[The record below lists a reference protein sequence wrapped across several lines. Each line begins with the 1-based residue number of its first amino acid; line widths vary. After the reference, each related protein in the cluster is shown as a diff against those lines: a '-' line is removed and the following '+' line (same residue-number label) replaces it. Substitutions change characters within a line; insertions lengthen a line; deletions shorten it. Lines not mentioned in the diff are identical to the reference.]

1 MIKKLLIGIVLL
13 LVVAVGGT
21 VYYLDSLVEN
31 GIEVVGSEVLGVQVS
46 VGGVSL
52 SPLSGQGSISG
63 LTIANPE
70 GFNSEYAFELG
81 EVSVALDIG
90 SLSSE
95 VVEISSVVIDSPR
108 ITYETNIAND
118 NIRTLLRNVGGGDA
132 SEEPVDAAGG
142 PGKELIIREFRM
154 LSPRLDVITQIA
166 SAPVQLPDI
175 IINDIGTAGS
185 GGTSAEEVLRMI
197 LARVN
202 RAIIEG
208 NFPVV
213 EQLRER
219 LGDVEN
225 QARDRLRQ
233 AEDDARQ
240 QVDDT
245 VEDLG
250 NRLRDILN

>member
-1 MIKKLLIGIVLL
+1 MIKKLIIGVVLL

-21 VYYLDSLVEN
+21 IYYLDSLVEN
-31 GIEVVGSEVLGVQVS
+31 GIEVVGSDVLGVQVS

-63 LTIANPE
+63 LSIANPE
-70 GFNSEYAFELG
+70 GFDSEYAFELG
-81 EVSVALDIG
+81 EVSVAIDIG
-90 SLSSE
+90 SITSD
-95 VVEISSVVIDSPR
+95 VIEISSVVIDSPR
-108 ITYETNIAND
+108 ITYETNISND
-118 NIRTLLRNVGGGDA
+118 NIRTLLGNISGGEA
-132 SEEPVDAAGG
+132 TEEPADAGG
-142 PGKELIIREFRM
+142 PGKELIIHEFHM

-185 GGTSAEEVLRMI
+185 GGTSAEEVVRMI

-208 NFPVV
+208 NFPAV

-225 QARDRLRQ
+225 QARERLQ
-233 AEDDARQ
+233 QVEDDTRQ
-240 QVDDT
+240 RLDDT
-245 VEDLG
+245 VENLG
-250 NRLRDILN
+250 NQLQDIFN

>member
-1 MIKKLLIGIVLL
+1 MIKKLIIGVVLL

-21 VYYLDSLVEN
+21 IYYLDRLVEN
-31 GIEVVGSEVLGVQVS
+31 GIEVVGTDVLGVQVS

-52 SPLSGQGSISG
+52 SPMSGRGSISG

-70 GFNSEYAFELG
+70 GFDSEYAFELG
-81 EVSVALDIG
+81 EVSVAIDVG
-90 SLSSE
+90 SITSD

-108 ITYETNIAND
+108 ITYETNISND
-118 NIRTLLRNVGGGDA
+118 NIRTLLRNVGGGEA
-132 SEEPVDAAGG
+132 AEEPADAGG

-197 LARVN
+197 LSRVN

-208 NFPVV
+208 NFPMV

-225 QARDRLRQ
+225 QARDRLQQ
-233 AEDDARQ
+233 AEDGARQ

-245 VEDLG
+245 VEDLS